1 MAPKEDK
8 RSPAASHMPA
18 GGASSKARSSTGVPH
33 AATWRR
39 ASVKSCVAIP
49 GADWAGL
56 RATST
61 GSMTRTATPGPV
73 RAARPARC
81 SRRASEAGTVTS
93 DDRERPASKR
103 GSRARPASTTT
114 DTPGTVSED
123 SAIDVDRMTRRALAG
138 DRARSC
144 SAALS

>member
-8 RSPAASHMPA
+8 RSPAACHVPA

-33 AATWRR
+33 AATCKR
-39 ASVKSCVAIP
+39 ASVRSCVAMP

-56 RATST
+56 RAMST
-61 GSMTRTATPGPV
+61 GSMTRTAMPGPV

-81 SRRASEAGTVTS
+81 SKRASEAGTVTS
-93 DDRERPASKR
+93 EDNERPASKR

-114 DTPGTVSED
+114 DTPGTVSDD
-123 SAIDVDRMTRRALAG
+123 SAIEVERITRR
-138 DRARSC
+138 
-144 SAALS
+144 